1 MKLLFENWRKFISEA
16 NEKFPYQ
23 IYCDMDGVLV
33 DFEVGAVQ
41 RINRDVQDENVTG
54 ELIDNLR
61 AALSELG
68 RGEITKTDLS
78 KMDKSVQLKP
88 ARSYMY
94 EMLSD
99 DEEFWANLPW
109 MPGGEELWA
118 YISKY
123 DSYILTAPMDNKG
136 PGSEK
141 GKRTWIENNLNPKP
155 NVIEM
160 SHDKYNWAISKD
172 GSPNI
177 LIDDFPTNTKPW
189 NETQKA
195 QGLPQLAILHTDTGK
210 TIQQLEMIANET
222 PA

>member
-33 DFEVGAVQ
+33 DFEEGAVQ

-61 AALSELG
+61 ATLSELG

-78 KMDKSVQLKP
+78 KMDKSVQLEP

-94 EMLSD
+94 EVLSD

-195 QGLPQLAILHTDTGK
+195 QGLPQLAILHTNAGK

-222 PA
+222 PI